1 MTDMDDD
8 GWATYGMAHG
18 GTMMTHAM
26 IMTHGR
32 NTWQAHMTV
41 HARHLQRGASDSRK
55 GVPAE
60 VSDNDDDATI
70 LSRLRRR
77 ASA

>member
-1 MTDMDDD
+1 MGDLRHGAWRHHDDTCHD
-8 GWATYGMAHG
+8 Q
-18 GTMMTHAM
+18 THAM

-32 NTWQAHMTV
+32 HTWQAHMTV